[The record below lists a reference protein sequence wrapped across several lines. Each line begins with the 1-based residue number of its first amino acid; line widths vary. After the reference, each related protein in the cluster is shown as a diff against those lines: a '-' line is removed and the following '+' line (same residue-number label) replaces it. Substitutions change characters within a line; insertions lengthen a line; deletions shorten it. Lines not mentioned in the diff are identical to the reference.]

1 VVDAP
6 AELPNAIAAAVRAA
20 HVGATFLV
28 DRARLARQRAAR
40 AVDAGRPSAA
50 RPGSAQARVAGQQA
64 VAGERLALAAVGAAL
79 GGAVA
84 PGAELEAHAEPEVAR
99 DRAALVVLRAGRA
112 GSAAG
117 HCGGRARRGGGRRRG
132 VRTHAAATVA
142 SVAGVAVGVR
152 LALLRAAPV
161 DEAVAADRVHG

>member
-1 VVDAP
+1 PSPRRPCRGASASARTGSRGGSVADEVSAVHGIGIAEAGAALDARDAGGAALPAAGAVSAGAGAALRVVDAP
-6 AELPNAIAAAVRAA
+6 AELPHAIAAAVPAA

-64 VAGERLALAAVGAAL
+64 VAGERLALAVVGAAL

-84 PGAELEAHAEPEVAR
+84 PVAELEAHAE
-99 DRAALVVLRAGRA
+99 
-112 GSAAG
+112 
-117 HCGGRARRGGGRRRG
+117 
-132 VRTHAAATVA
+132 
-142 SVAGVAVGVR
+142 
-152 LALLRAAPV
+152 
-161 DEAVAADRVHG
+161 